1 MGITPALPVAD
12 YPLAEWGVTKMQV
25 NITARHC
32 NVPQGVRVVAEQR
45 LQRLQRYEPRVD
57 NAIVEFDADHGNK
70 QVETR
75 VFVKG
80 SHSIIAHGSGETFR
94 RALDQSLD
102 RLTRQ
107 LKRRRERVTDH
118 KSVKLSEVFAVSPPK
133 DRVREDTH
141 S

>member
-1 MGITPALPVAD
+1 MGTSPALPFA
-12 YPLAEWGVTKMQV
+12 YHLIAKSGVPMQV

-32 NVPQGVRVVAEQR
+32 NVPRGIRVAAEQR
-45 LQRLQRYEPRVD
+45 LQRLRRYEPRVD
-57 NAIVEFDADHGNK
+57 NAIVEFDADHRNK

-94 RALDQSLD
+94 SALDKSLD

-107 LKRRRERVTDH
+107 LKRRHERVKNH
-118 KSVKLSEVFAVSPPK
+118 KSVKLSEAYEVRPLE

-141 S
+141 D

>member
-1 MGITPALPVAD
+1 MRCSPVLTLAHHPVAK
-12 YPLAEWGVTKMQV
+12 WGVTMQV

-32 NVPQGVRVVAEQR
+32 NVPQGVRVAAEQR
-45 LQRLQRYEPRVD
+45 IQRLQRYEPRVD
-57 NAIVEFDADHGNK
+57 NALIEFDADHGNK

-94 RALDQSLD
+94 SALDKSLD

-107 LKRRRERVTDH
+107 LKRRRERIRKH
-118 KSVKLSEVFAVSPPK
+118 KGLKLSEAYGMNQR
-133 DRVREDTH
+133 DAVRENTDN
-141 S
+141 